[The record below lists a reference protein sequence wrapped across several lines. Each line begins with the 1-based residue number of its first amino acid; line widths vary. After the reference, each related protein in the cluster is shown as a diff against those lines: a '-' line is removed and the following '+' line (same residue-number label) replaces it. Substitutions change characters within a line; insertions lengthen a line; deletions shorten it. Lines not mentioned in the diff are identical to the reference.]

1 MTFARRPFLALAA
14 LTLAL
19 AVASPSAFAA
29 DTVRGTGVAA
39 TDRRD
44 VGAFVGVA
52 VGGSIAVVLRQG
64 NREAIEIVADDNVLP
79 LIETEVRGSGDERTL
94 QIDFVK
100 NARVEPRTPIVVTVD
115 FVRLERLA
123 LGGSGSIDGKA
134 IKTAKLKAAIGGSGS
149 IGLGG
154 IDVGDLAVSIGGSG
168 SFRADGQAR
177 NLAVN
182 IGGSGHCDAER
193 LTASD
198 VTVAMAGSGDAR
210 VHADSALKA
219 TIAGSGDVYYSGAAT
234 PHVAIVGSGRVK
246 KL

>member
-1 MTFARRPFLALAA
+1 MTVARRPFLTLA
-14 LTLAL
+14 AL
-19 AVASPSAFAA
+19 AVAGAAPLAFAA
-29 DTVRGTGVAA
+29 DSVQGSGVAK
-39 TDRRD
+39 TERRD

-52 VGGSIAVVLRQG
+52 VGSSFTVVLRPG
-64 NREAIEIVADDNVLP
+64 SREAIEIVADDNVLP
-79 LIETEVRGSGDERTL
+79 LIETKVRGSGDERTL
-94 QIDFVK
+94 QIDFVR

-115 FVRLERLA
+115 VVRLERLA
-123 LGGSGSIDGKA
+123 LGGSGSIDGKS
-134 IKTAKLKAAIGGSGS
+134 IKTAKLQAAIGGSGS

-154 IDVGDLAVSIGGSG
+154 LDVGDLTVSIGGSG

-177 NLAVN
+177 SLAVN

-193 LTASD
+193 LAAGD

-210 VHADSALKA
+210 VHADNALKA
-219 TIAGSGDVYYSGAAT
+219 SIAGSGDVYYSGAAT